1 MSDRSGY
8 VAPIVGG
15 VFFFAVVV
23 AGACLYYFYLNT
35 RRRDSEQERE
45 TANSFQRSLMASNPF
60 VFSFT
65 GGISPTSTSLSL
77 FTSEAEVERSEKN
90 LASKCSVVVEE
101 NYKLPAKIH
110 VCRSTSY
117 EKPLRSPCRLQVIQ
131 EMEEE
136 NEVDEEDKD
145 ADKV

>member
-8 VAPIVGG
+8 LAPIVGG
-15 VFFFAVVV
+15 VFFVAVSV

-35 RRRDSEQERE
+35 RRRDIEQERE
-45 TANSFQRSLMASNPF
+45 TTNSFQRSYMASNPF

-65 GGISPTSTSLSL
+65 GGISPTSLSL

-101 NYKLPAKIH
+101 NCKLPEKIH

-117 EKPLRSPCRLQVIQ
+117 EKPLGSPCRLQVIQ

-136 NEVDEEDKD
+136 SE
-145 ADKV
+145 AD